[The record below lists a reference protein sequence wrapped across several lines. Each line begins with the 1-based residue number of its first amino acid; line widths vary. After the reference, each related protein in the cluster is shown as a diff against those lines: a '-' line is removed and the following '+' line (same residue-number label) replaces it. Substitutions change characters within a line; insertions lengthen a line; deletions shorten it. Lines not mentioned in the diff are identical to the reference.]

1 MHDDQIRITI
11 DQAIAL
17 VNDQLPSLR
26 GLDIV
31 AVDGGGTMNAI
42 FRVGGSVGVRFPL
55 RSADPD
61 EVRSYLEHEALAIA
75 EFARASPFP
84 APQPLFIGDPGHEF
98 PLPWFAQTW
107 LEGGPATSRC
117 HEESDGL
124 AHDLVQLIS
133 SLRGW
138 GTDSRQFAGSGR
150 GGELKDHDRWMEECI
165 RASERLFDTSAMRRM
180 WTTFRALPREDPD
193 VMCHT
198 DLTPSNI
205 LVVGGRLVG
214 VLDTGGFQP
223 ADPALDLVG
232 AWHLLDHQRR
242 ELLRRELECSDLQW
256 ERGRAWAFEQAAGAY
271 WYYQHTNPEM
281 AEMGKTTLERLMA
294 DR

>member
-31 AVDGGGTMNAI
+31 AVDGGGTVNAI

-61 EVRSYLEHEALAIA
+61 EVRSCLEHEALAIA

-165 RASERLFDTSAMRRM
+165 RASERRLPAPRRCAGGRCKPRAMLVTVGSDVGRWSGSGGPVRRLPPGSSSAG
-180 WTTFRALPREDPD
+180 
-193 VMCHT
+193 
-198 DLTPSNI
+198 TPSM
-205 LVVGGRLVG
+205 RS
-214 VLDTGGFQP
+214 
-223 ADPALDLVG
+223 G
-232 AWHLLDHQRR
+232 AGSSRR
-242 ELLRRELECSDLQW
+242 PS
-256 ERGRAWAFEQAAGAY
+256 GTAAGPGIGC
-271 WYYQHTNPEM
+271 T
-281 AEMGKTTLERLMA
+281 R
-294 DR
+294 

>member
-1 MHDDQIRITI
+1 
-11 DQAIAL
+11 
-17 VNDQLPSLR
+17 
-26 GLDIV
+26 
-31 AVDGGGTMNAI
+31 
-42 FRVGGSVGVRFPL
+42 
-55 RSADPD
+55 
-61 EVRSYLEHEALAIA
+61 
-75 EFARASPFP
+75 
-84 APQPLFIGDPGHEF
+84 
-98 PLPWFAQTW
+98 
-107 LEGGPATSRC
+107 
-117 HEESDGL
+117 
-124 AHDLVQLIS
+124 
-133 SLRGW
+133 
-138 GTDSRQFAGSGR
+138 
-150 GGELKDHDRWMEECI
+150 
-165 RASERLFDTSAMRRM
+165 
-180 WTTFRALPREDPD
+180 
-193 VMCHT
+193 MCHT

-294 DR
+294 DH

>member
-31 AVDGGGTMNAI
+31 AVDGGGTVNAI

-107 LEGGPATSRC
+107 LEGGPATSGC

-124 AHDLVQLIS
+124 AH
-133 SLRGW
+133 
-138 GTDSRQFAGSGR
+138 
-150 GGELKDHDRWMEECI
+150 HDRWMEECI
-165 RASERLFDTSAMRRM
+165 RASERLLDTSAMRRM